1 MAFDYPFN
9 SWKTYYEALVESCS
23 TEFYG
28 EKYPNYQAAYDT
40 MEDPDYDIIKSLLE
54 TGQDPQTGL
63 DMLFQSMIDGHRY
76 SIDMIQDKKFP
87 DIIRLFLEK
96 GAVINIDI
104 ILQARAE
111 FVPDYFEEECYSYAA
126 RACLLRV
133 IQDFIPEMV
142 SKLNEK
148 IGWDSIIPTYWEDM
162 LDRSSYN
169 LNPEFGDF
177 DTARYKAL
185 KFEYEASYK

>member
-1 MAFDYPFN
+1 
-9 SWKTYYEALVESCS
+9 
-23 TEFYG
+23 
-28 EKYPNYQAAYDT
+28 
-40 MEDPDYDIIKSLLE
+40 
-54 TGQDPQTGL
+54 
-63 DMLFQSMIDGHRY
+63 MIDGHRY